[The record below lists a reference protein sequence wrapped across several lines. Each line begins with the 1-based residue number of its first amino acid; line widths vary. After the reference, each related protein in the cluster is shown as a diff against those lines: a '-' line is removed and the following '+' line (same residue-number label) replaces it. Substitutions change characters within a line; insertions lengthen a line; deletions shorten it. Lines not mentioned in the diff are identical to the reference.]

1 MRNSITAIAA
11 LTLAGATAQA
21 TTFSFSS
28 DRNTDGPTLAS
39 LQSGSVIDGRPFDL
53 GGQVVVDFFYD
64 LDENGPG
71 GAGVIPA
78 AFEFSAAIKSYTV
91 TSVAGNFLH
100 SWTLEGQY
108 KFIELTTGQ
117 TFFTATFANALM
129 SNFSDSAALLSKSG
143 SMQSNLAADAALAF
157 TTGGALA
164 GLDVTGLPDFGFTMT
179 ALRSAANGGRVAVAA
194 DGRFLSPWKSE
205 SSWSAR
211 AVPAPGALALVGLGG
226 LLLARGRKR

>member
-1 MRNSITAIAA
+1 MRNSIAAIAA
-11 LTLAGATAQA
+11 LTLAGASAQA

-53 GGQVVVDFFYD
+53 GGQVIVDFFYD
-64 LDENGPG
+64 LDEDGPG

-78 AFEFSAAIKSYTV
+78 AFEFTAAVKDYSV
-91 TSVAGNFLH
+91 TPIAGNFMH
-100 SWTLEGQY
+100 SWSLEGQY

-129 SNFSDSAALLSKSG
+129 SNFSDSATLLSKSG
-143 SMQSNLAADAALAF
+143 SMQSSKAADLALSF
-157 TTGGALA
+157 TMGGALA
-164 GLDVTGLPDFGFTMT
+164 GLDLTSLPNFSFTMT
-179 ALRSAANGGRVAVAA
+179 ALRSAANGGRVAVAP

-226 LLLARGRKR
+226 LLVARRKR